1 MEIAPI
7 VSFSL
12 TSVTGSTAGP
22 AADPAFAAVLSAVGF
37 EASAVDATSV
47 PIATQGFNSAEPAD
61 AEPAQVTSVKPEL
74 QVSADPAPPTALSLV
89 IKGDGTAAVKAP
101 SLVSDEAAPAKEGLP
116 TPRLPTEA
124 EQVPSPAADE
134 TEATTAFVEL
144 TGAESSPPQSAMPRP
159 VEAPQDNKD
168 SREPVVFAK
177 LRPINDVEAAV
188 VAEEPVADAGA
199 LTVSSADQMS
209 EPRTTVPVRPH
220 QSELTQ
226 AAPQPS
232 RASAP
237 NPATTQLIADAASN
251 SPAVHVSSSDRGS
264 DAFAPV
270 LANVDGEPAPIA
282 AGAPAAHHTAVG
294 QPVAAPPPS
303 ASQLSVSPAVP
314 DAHSRTELHPE
325 IAFRPDKVAR
335 EIGLEIARRVSAGSE
350 ELVIRL
356 DPAELGRINIRMT
369 VNEHGQLRA
378 VVAADTAAV
387 VDAIRND
394 LSELTRALEQ
404 AGLRTDSQSFRFDR
418 SGGGDPGGA
427 WQQRYQDQAAPRGN
441 EPRGTAV
448 TDDEVAYRPMA
459 TNGRVNMMA

>member
-1 MEIAPI
+1 
-7 VSFSL
+7 
-12 TSVTGSTAGP
+12 
-22 AADPAFAAVLSAVGF
+22 
-37 EASAVDATSV
+37 
-47 PIATQGFNSAEPAD
+47 
-61 AEPAQVTSVKPEL
+61 
-74 QVSADPAPPTALSLV
+74 
-89 IKGDGTAAVKAP
+89 
-101 SLVSDEAAPAKEGLP
+101 
-116 TPRLPTEA
+116 
-124 EQVPSPAADE
+124 
-134 TEATTAFVEL
+134 
-144 TGAESSPPQSAMPRP
+144 MPRP

-199 LTVSSADQMS
+199 LTVSSADQIS

-220 QSELTQ
+220 QSELAQ
-226 AAPQPS
+226 AALQPS

-237 NPATTQLIADAASN
+237 NPATTQLIADAGPN

-264 DAFAPV
+264 EALAPV
-270 LANVDGEPAPIA
+270 LANIDGEPAPIA
-282 AGAPAAHHTAVG
+282 AGAPAALHAAVG
-294 QPVAAPPPS
+294 QPVAAPPS
-303 ASQLSVSPAVP
+303 ASQLSVSPAAP

-350 ELVIRL
+350 ELMIRL

-418 SGGGDPGGA
+418 GGGGDPGGA
-427 WQQRYQDQAAPRGN
+427 WQQRYQDQAAQRGS
-441 EPRGTAV
+441 EPRSTAS